1 MLGDTFHKVVAED
14 NLDLQLPLLLLRG
27 KFGLGIGKVGGVGD
41 DPGGGGSVDEQV
53 VERDEDKVDRGLA
66 TGGKK
71 NLIVESIDPILRTN
85 RLQSLLSV
93 TDVPFLSGRCFT
105 LDTSLERV
113 FGGGATRLAIE
124 LDGLPNMESVHNIS
138 DSSGTDSIPLSAS
151 STPGTDG
158 SLRRDVGVERMLGLG
173 I

>member
-1 MLGDTFHKVVAED
+1 MPCDSRDG
-14 NLDLQLPLLLLRG
+14 RG
-27 KFGLGIGKVGGVGD
+27 VL
-41 DPGGGGSVDEQV
+41 E
-53 VERDEDKVDRGLA
+53 
-66 TGGKK
+66 
-71 NLIVESIDPILRTN
+71 
-85 RLQSLLSV
+85 
-93 TDVPFLSGRCFT
+93 DVPFLGGRSFT

-124 LDGLPNMESVHNIS
+124 FDSLHNMESVHNIS